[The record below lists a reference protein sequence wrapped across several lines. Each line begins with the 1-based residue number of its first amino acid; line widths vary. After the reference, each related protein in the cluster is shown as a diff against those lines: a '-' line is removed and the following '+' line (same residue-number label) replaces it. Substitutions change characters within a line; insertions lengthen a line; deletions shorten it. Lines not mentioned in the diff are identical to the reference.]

1 MLMSKFYSNN
11 FNNEI
16 KREILT
22 KNILN
27 KTNFIILII
36 FLIALYLLLNLSR
49 IITLSKFEFFNELLV
64 NNGFVIENIEIKGIN
79 HLNKNEILKI
89 ISSYNKINI
98 LSINFQKINEEI
110 NNITWVKKGSI
121 KVVYPN
127 TIKIFLTEK
136 EPIAILQNK
145 FGNTLISKSGN
156 LILEKKLNHF
166 KSYLPIVNGKNAQK
180 NIGSI
185 FEILNLNKVF
195 AKNIWSLT
203 FVSGRRWDIHFKQG
217 LTVRLPHS
225 NTKEAWQK
233 VIFLNENFKIL
244 NIGLTEIDL
253 RKPNQIL
260 GKINVDKKLIF
271 EKRNL

>member
-1 MLMSKFYSNN
+1 MLISKFYSSN
-11 FNNEI
+11 FNDYI
-16 KREILT
+16 KREISQ
-22 KNILN
+22 KSILN
-27 KTNFIILII
+27 KKSFVILIV
-36 FLIALYLLLNLSR
+36 FLITLYLLSSLSKK
-49 IITLSKFEFFNELLV
+49 ITSFKFEFFNEILV
-64 NNGFVIENIEIKGIN
+64 NNGFVIKNIEIKGIN
-79 HLNKNEILKI
+79 HLNKNEIYKI

-98 LSINFQKINEEI
+98 FFINFQNIYEEI

-121 KVVYPN
+121 KIVYPN

-145 FGNTLISKSGN
+145 FGNRLISKSGD
-156 LILEKKLNHF
+156 LILEKKLNYF
-166 KSYLPIVNGKNAQK
+166 KSHLPIVNGKNAQK
-180 NIGSI
+180 NIDSI
-185 FEILNLNKVF
+185 FEIVNLNKVF

-203 FVSGRRWDIHFKQG
+203 FVNARRWDIHFKQG
-217 LTVRLPHS
+217 LTIRLPHN

-233 VIFLNENFKIL
+233 VISLNENFKIL

-260 GKINVDKKLIF
+260 GKINIDKKLIF

>member
-1 MLMSKFYSNN
+1 MLKPKFYSNN

-16 KREILT
+16 KRNIFT
-22 KNILN
+22 RNILN
-27 KTNFIILII
+27 KTNLSILII
-36 FLIALYLLLNLSR
+36 FLITLYFLLNLNK
-49 IITLSKFEFFNELLV
+49 IIISFKFKFFNELLV
-64 NNGFVIENIEIKGIN
+64 NNGFVIKNIEVKGTN
-79 HLNKNEILKI
+79 HLNKNEILEI

-98 LSINFQKINEEI
+98 FSINFQKIYEDI

-121 KVVYPN
+121 KIVYPN
-127 TIKIFLTEK
+127 TLKVFLTEK
-136 EPIAILQNK
+136 EPIAILQDK
-145 FGNTLISKSGN
+145 FGNRLISKSGN
-156 LILEKKLNHF
+156 LILEKKLNFF
-166 KSYLPIVNGKNAQK
+166 KNHLPIVNGKSAQK
-180 NIGSI
+180 NISSI
-185 FEILNLNKVF
+185 FEIVNLNKVF

-233 VIFLNENFKIL
+233 VISLNENFKIL

-271 EKRNL
+271 EKRK